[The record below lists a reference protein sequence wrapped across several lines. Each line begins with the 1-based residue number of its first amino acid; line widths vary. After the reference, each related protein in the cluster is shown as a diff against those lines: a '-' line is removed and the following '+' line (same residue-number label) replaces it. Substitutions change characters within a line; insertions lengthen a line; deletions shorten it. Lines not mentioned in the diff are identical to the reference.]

1 MKRNSFFA
9 FLFFL
14 GQSIHADPAD
24 PAKVDSDYAIQGEY
38 HGVVKGMDG
47 DLKLGCQVVA
57 MGKGSFMA
65 RGYVGGLPGD
75 GWNRTME
82 ETVQS
87 LKKDDGSLIFENDKH
102 RGILK
107 AGVIEVE
114 TLDGAK
120 MGVLKKVD
128 RKSPTL
134 GAKMREQQEQMLNS
148 WEVWNFDPEKSPSQ
162 RYHIMKIRGN
172 SLLGVVKTKWQQVKT
187 LTD

>member
-1 MKRNSFFA
+1 MLRVVLLSNMKQNSFFA

-24 PAKVDSDYAIQGEY
+24 PERWIPTMPYKGNITVWL
-38 HGVVKGMDG
+38 GMDG

-65 RGYVGGLPGD
+65 RGYAGGLPGD

-87 LKKDDGSLIFENDKH
+87 LKKDDGSLILRTTSIEAFSK
-102 RGILK
+102 R
-107 AGVIEVE
+107 GVIEVE

-128 RKSPTL
+128 RKSPL
-134 GAKMREQQEQMLNS
+134 WEQSL
-148 WEVWNFDPEKSPSQ
+148 PKGPSFFSKA
-162 RYHIMKIRGN
+162 RIPRT
-172 SLLGVVKTKWQQVKT
+172 SSRAV
-187 LTD
+187 

>member
-1 MKRNSFFA
+1 MKQNSFFA

-38 HGVVKGMDG
+38 QGVVKGMDG

-82 ETVQS
+82 ESVHS
-87 LKKDDGSLIFENDKH
+87 VLEEDGSLMFENDMH
-102 RGILK
+102 H
-107 AGVIEVE
+107 
-114 TLDGAK
+114 
-120 MGVLKKVD
+120 
-128 RKSPTL
+128 P
-134 GAKMREQQEQMLNS
+134 
-148 WEVWNFDPEKSPSQ
+148 
-162 RYHIMKIRGN
+162 
-172 SLLGVVKTKWQQVKT
+172 LLS
-187 LTD
+187 